1 MISKYTPNNGYILDK
16 LDNVVYL
23 LPNDSARI
31 VIDDGEAYINW
42 IDGAPI
48 EPLKVRCFNPQLTE
62 TDELDERY
70 AFTHTLTFSINE
82 YANIN
87 DFRGRYYCVVKT
99 LDGDY
104 WLVNPEFPSKC
115 TYIYTL
121 SATENKTDF
130 TFATVSNHPVLRI
143 RNFDSVVSSHDV
155 FECKGYQIKLN
166 NTTPLLLNEKLFS
179 LRKDDIVYYTN
190 DGYKEIEFNKNSLT
204 FQEQFDGD
212 LVSHSLNFRIRFD
225 DYKSSWQYN
234 LLEFTNNTYT
244 AIIRTADNHYL
255 VSGFETGYKPLYTIN
270 ADSNNTPNN
279 IEIQLIEGYNSG
291 SFLGY
296 LDELTFSEI
305 AEKSY
310 KYTSKYNGWECVGLN
325 LARYLLAEEIDAF
338 GNKTGNY
345 KCREGYESQFP
356 TLNIVGTFTDTAEF
370 VNPNCNGEECSF
382 ETSLQNI
389 KFNSTDCKTFTLRC
403 SDNWTIRSTVNYIT
417 VTPLSG
423 LGDRQYEIEVCN
435 TRQPSQS
442 LTTSQLVLE
451 FCDESE
457 TYNVYLQ
464 DETCLPKDEYD
475 ISANGQYLTI
485 QSTCCVASA
494 SDDDGVIK
502 DITIT
507 NNGIR
512 VYVPQNDSGYLKT
525 HNINVRFCDGST
537 AIVSIDQG
545 SYYENWLVGG
555 YVCDGGKKYEVLYQ
569 YTGTTPSSIDT
580 KTGKTKRGDEIPDT
594 YGDCEVSSR
603 ITRWY
608 YDDDNICADGA
619 LYQLMYEQESFDGGA
634 TWQDTGQSRLGNRI
648 EDVSGTCAGQSHII
662 LMPNVEK
669 ALIGCDDKLALNL
682 SYYIYDSSD
691 MSKPPI
697 TASSSTYY
705 VRFKGDTQTSW
716 TRMSYE
722 SPTKYVNSA
731 YTSDYST
738 QDSPIQYFDVQL
750 IDAVSS
756 SILDRRTVN
765 ASYDACAVLSVTDTI
780 YTRVQGSIDAVSG
793 TVSSHTNSI
802 SQINQTMSSI
812 TTSVQEINTYMD
824 ENEIWKTS
832 AATKIDQ
839 TASAITQEAS
849 ARISGDTQLDSR
861 INQTAS
867 AITQEVSAR
876 TAADNTLNSRINQ
889 TVSSITQ
896 EVSARISGDTQLNS
910 KIDQTTSSITAS
922 LRSVSGDVSSNKT
935 NIAVLSATTSGITS
949 EVSSLSERVDNIA
962 KFKKEKIID
971 LSNLNENTYYP
982 VGANI
987 PTTTVKIQVWKDLD
1001 QANWGYATW
1010 GTHRQGEIVSGKGG
1024 AYLDFEETVRGSGW
1038 GAARDVGRNITKV
1051 DWNFTASEGITDE
1064 ATQLQY
1070 TKPIGKVN
1078 QCTQTSIEFVYL
1090 RGGMK
1095 YRVTVLSDT
1104 DSLETVSI
1112 QPYPT
1117 GYTFHYSSVDSFSA
1131 STFTVANVRNNATID
1146 GLSAKEEYMK
1156 VRVTDASYDYVYS
1169 QIQQTTSSIT
1179 STVRELSE
1187 DVSGMTDTISQIQ
1200 QTTSSITSTVSAL
1213 TKTVDEFTVG
1223 GRNLIMNGAFLQP
1236 LEGNIPM
1243 FWENWGN
1250 PTVRE
1255 IYTDS
1260 SGKKWMHIRPNSA
1273 YNSGKWQGYRQSH
1286 WSDYH
1291 ITIDGALT
1299 YTLSFTAYAPS
1310 STNAQA
1316 VFHWMKGGVIP
1327 SQSGSLVQSNFYA
1340 ALTSTPQQFKF
1351 TFIPDENSGYLG
1363 SHLDGFEFMIGASP
1377 VNNLMR
1383 DVYITDI
1390 MFEQSN
1396 CPSNWVPSIEEQDA
1410 EITAVRSE
1418 IQQTASSI
1426 TASIYDELNERTGID
1441 VLQGEIHLDAD
1452 NTYIHGNLNL
1462 YDSEGNGLTIY
1473 DENNFERVNIQSDS
1487 IGEIAQM
1494 SGDTYARKSATVTQT
1509 ANNFYGV
1516 SSVTQ
1521 SGFSVE
1527 GGRTMDLSKFRFAI
1541 YAAPT
1546 SSTGSNVYPTATS
1559 LQIKIELLSG
1569 SSTGGVVLTE
1579 TVSAQKVD
1587 DYGNYKW
1594 TTPIRYNVQTSN
1606 TFYVRFTC
1614 LYSRTLSP
1622 SMYVNFLSVFYMESA
1637 AKAETY
1643 IGNDG
1648 MYVHAGA
1655 NKLLWVDDTQVQM
1668 RYDFGGIRIIND
1680 TETGGGTLQT
1690 IASSY
1695 GYDPNKKPL
1704 WLPFHNYTP
1713 MYSPSQYT
1721 SQFIT
1726 NESVTRYAYKINPID
1741 DVGICLLD
1749 YPARDSGGTVQETWI
1764 ILPKSVIR
1772 YDGQDVHLPI
1782 GYTITIINNMFDNT
1796 NVRVC
1801 VAPDSFGYHKNLII
1815 DANLDRNYYVTLNRD
1830 TAQSNTTFIYCGT
1843 YQDGYIWR
1851 SLYDTD

>member
-1 MISKYTPNNGYILDK
+1 MSVTNYKNYNGYILDK
-16 LDNVVYL
+16 LDNIVYL
-23 LPNDSARI
+23 LPNNSARI

-42 IDGAPI
+42 IDDAPI

-70 AFTHTLTFSINE
+70 AFTHTLTFSVNE

-99 LDGDY
+99 IDGDY

-417 VTPLSG
+417 VTPSSG

-442 LTTSQLVLE
+442 LMTSQLVLE

-457 TYNVYLQ
+457 SYNVYLQ
-464 DETCLPKDEYD
+464 DETCLPKDEYE
-475 ISANGQYLTI
+475 ISADGQYLTV

-494 SDDDGVIK
+494 SDDDGVLK
-502 DITIT
+502 GITIT

-512 VYVPQNDSGYLKT
+512 VYVPENESGSLKT
-525 HNINVRFCDGST
+525 HNLNVRFCDGST
-537 AIVSIDQG
+537 AIVTIEQG
-545 SYYENWLVGG
+545 TYYEQWLVGG
-555 YVCDGGKKYEVLYQ
+555 YVCDGGNKYEVLYQ
-569 YTGTTPSSIDT
+569 YTGSTPSISQ
-580 KTGKTKRGDEIPDT
+580 KTGKTKRGNQVIDT
-594 YGDCEVSSR
+594 YHDCDVSSR

-608 YDDDNICADGA
+608 YDEDDICVDGG
-619 LYQLMYEQESFDGGA
+619 LYQLLYEQESFNGGIN
-634 TWQDTGQSRLGNRI
+634 WQDTGQSRLGNRI

-669 ALIGCDDKLALNL
+669 ALIGCDDKLAVNF

-731 YTSDYST
+731 YTSNYST
-738 QDSPIQYFDVQL
+738 QDNPIQYFDVQL
-750 IDAVSS
+750 IDAVSD
-756 SILDRRTVN
+756 SIIDRRTVN

-824 ENEIWKTS
+824 ENEVWKTS
-832 AATKIDQ
+832 AATKINQ

-861 INQTAS
+861 ITQTAS

-876 TAADNTLNSRINQ
+876 TASYNT
-889 TVSSITQ
+889 
-896 EVSARISGDTQLNS
+896 LNS
-910 KIDQTTSSITAS
+910 KIDQTASSITAN
-922 LRSVSGDVSSNKT
+922 LRSVSGDVASNKT
-935 NIAVLSATTSGITS
+935 NIATISATTSGITS
-949 EVSSLSERVDNIA
+949 QVSELSERVNNIA
-962 KFKKEKIID
+962 KFKKEVIID
-971 LSNLNENTYYP
+971 LSSLNENTYYP

-1001 QANWGYATW
+1001 QANWGYASW
-1010 GTHRQGEIVSGKGG
+1010 GTHRRGEIVSGKGG
-1024 AYLDFEETVRGSGW
+1024 AFLDFEETVRGSGW
-1038 GAARDVGRNITKV
+1038 GTTRDVGRNITKV
-1051 DWNFTASEGITDE
+1051 DWNYTVDEGIIDE

-1078 QCTQTSIEFVYL
+1078 QCIQTSIEFVYL

-1095 YRVTVLSDT
+1095 YRVSVLSDT
-1104 DSLETVSI
+1104 DSLDNVNI
-1112 QPYPT
+1112 QAYPT
-1117 GYTFHYSSVDSFSA
+1117 GYTFYYSSVDSFTA
-1131 STFTVANVRNNATID
+1131 STFTVANVRYNATIN
-1146 GLSAKEEYMK
+1146 GLPAKDEYMK

-1187 DVSGMTDTISQIQ
+1187 DVSGMSDSISQIQ

-1223 GRNLIMNGAFLQP
+1223 GRNLIMNGAFIQP
-1236 LEGNIPM
+1236 LENNVPM
-1243 FWENWGN
+1243 FWENWGS
-1250 PTVRE
+1250 PTIRE

-1260 SGKKWMHIRPNSA
+1260 NGKKWMHVRPNSS
-1273 YNSGKWQGYRQSH
+1273 YSSGKWQGYHQTH

-1310 STNAQA
+1310 TTRAQA

-1327 SQSGSLVQSNFYA
+1327 VQSGSYVQSNFYA
-1340 ALTSTPQQFKF
+1340 TLTSTPQQFKF
-1351 TFIPDENSGYLG
+1351 TFIPDENSGYLY
-1363 SHLDGFEFMIGASP
+1363 SHLDGFDFMIGSSP
-1377 VNNLMR
+1377 NDGYMR
-1383 DVYITDI
+1383 DIYITDI

-1396 CPSNWVPSIEEQDA
+1396 CPSNWVPSVEEQDA

-1418 IQQTASSI
+1418 IQQTATSI

-1441 VLQGEIHLDAD
+1441 VLQGEIHLDAE
-1452 NTYIHGNLNL
+1452 NTFIHGNLNL

-1473 DENNFERVNIQSDS
+1473 DENGFERVNIQSDS

-1494 SGDTYARKSATVTQT
+1494 SGDTYENKSVVKTENRTNFSGISAVSTV
-1509 ANNFYGV
+1509 
-1516 SSVTQ
+1516 
-1521 SGFSVE
+1521 FSVS
-1527 GGRTMDLSKFRFAI
+1527 GNTTVDITNISLHLIATS
-1541 YAAPT
+1541 T
-1546 SSTGSNVYPTATS
+1546 SSTIYPT
-1559 LQIKIELLSG
+1559 LSTIPFKVEILRG
-1569 SSTGGVVLTE
+1569 SQSGTVVLSTNINAE
-1579 TVSAQKVD
+1579 KVD
-1587 DYGNYKW
+1587 NYGNYKYL
-1594 TTPIRYNVQTSN
+1594 TPIRYVPSSN
-1606 TFYVRFTC
+1606 ENLYVRITS
-1614 LYSRTLSP
+1614 LYNRSLSSTMSVTLVGAFVVST
-1622 SMYVNFLSVFYMESA
+1622 
-1637 AKAETY
+1637 AKNAETY
-1643 IGNDG
+1643 IGKDG
-1648 MYVHAGA
+1648 MYVHAGS

-1668 RYDFGGIRIIND
+1668 RYDYGGLRIIN
-1680 TETGGGTLQT
+1680 ENLQGSIGGTIQT
-1690 IASSY
+1690 IA
-1695 GYDPNKKPL
+1695 GVTGLQPNYKPI
-1704 WLPFHNYTP
+1704 WLPLYNYTP
-1713 MYSPSQYT
+1713 LFSPSWSETTQY
-1721 SQFIT
+1721 IT
-1726 NESVTRYAYKINPID
+1726 NVQMSRFMYKIDPIND
-1741 DVGICLLD
+1741 NGICMIHHG
-1749 YPARDSGGTVQETWI
+1749 AMNSGGTYQESWV
-1764 ILPKSVIR
+1764 ILPRGEFTYEGTNAS
-1772 YDGQDVHLPI
+1772 LPV
-1782 GYTITIINNMFDNT
+1782 GYTVTIVNNTYGNMAVDVYVTCDTTSANK
-1796 NVRVC
+1796 
-1801 VAPDSFGYHKNLII
+1801 GYII
-1815 DANLDRNYYVTLNRD
+1815 DARRDRNLYCSLNSNP
-1830 TAQSNTTFIYCGT
+1830 SNTTFIYL
-1843 YQDGYIWR
+1843 GYIDGVDLWR
-1851 SLYDTD
+1851 EMDDTQ

>member
-1 MISKYTPNNGYILDK
+1 MSVSNYKNYNGYILDK

-42 IDGAPI
+42 MDGAPI
-48 EPLKVRCFNPQLTE
+48 EPLKVKCFNPQLTE

-99 LDGDY
+99 IDGDY

-143 RNFDSVVSSHDV
+143 RNFDSAVSSHDV

-234 LLEFTNNTYT
+234 LLEFANNTYT

-296 LDELTFSEI
+296 LDDLNLVEI
-305 AEKSY
+305 EEKSY
-310 KYTSKYNGWECVGLN
+310 KYISKYNGWECVGLN

-345 KCREGYESQFP
+345 KCREGYQSQFP

-417 VTPLSG
+417 VTPSSG
-423 LGDRQYEIEVCN
+423 LGDHQYEIEVCN

-442 LTTSQLVLE
+442 LMTSQLVLE

-457 TYNVYLQ
+457 SYNVYLQ
-464 DETCLPKDEYD
+464 DETCLPKDEYE
-475 ISANGQYLTI
+475 ISANGQYLTV

-494 SDDDGVIK
+494 TDNDGVIK

-512 VYVPQNDSGYLKT
+512 VYVPENESGSLKT
-525 HNINVRFCDGST
+525 HNLNVRFCDGST

-545 SYYENWLVGG
+545 TYYEQWLVGG

-569 YTGTTPSSIDT
+569 YTGTTSSSIDT
-580 KTGKTKRGDEIPDT
+580 KTGKTKRGAEIPDT
-594 YGDCEVSSR
+594 YGDCDVSSR

-608 YDDDNICADGA
+608 YDEDNICVDGG
-619 LYQLMYEQESFDGGA
+619 LYQLMYEQESFNGGIN
-634 TWQDTGQSRLGNRI
+634 WQDTGQSRLGNRI
-648 EDVSGTCAGQSHII
+648 EDVSGTCAGQSNII

-669 ALIGCDDKLALNL
+669 ALVGCDDKLAVNL

-738 QDSPIQYFDVQL
+738 QDNPMQYFDVQL
-750 IDAVSS
+750 IDAVSD
-756 SILDRRTVN
+756 SIIDRRTVN
-765 ASYDACAVLSVTDTI
+765 VAYNACAVLQVTDTI

-812 TTSVQEINTYMD
+812 TTSVQEFNTYMD

-832 AATKIDQ
+832 AATRINQ

-861 INQTAS
+861 ITQTAS

-896 EVSARISGDTQLNS
+896 EVSARISGDTQLDS
-910 KIDQTTSSITAS
+910 KIEQTTSSITAS

-935 NIAVLSATTSGITS
+935 NIATISATTSGITS
-949 EVSSLSERVDNIA
+949 QVSELSERVNNIA
-962 KFKKEKIID
+962 KFKKEKIVD

-987 PTTTVKIQVWKDLD
+987 PKNTVKIQVWKDLD

-1024 AYLDFEETVRGSGW
+1024 AFLDFEETVRGSGW

-1051 DWNFTASEGITDE
+1051 DWNYTASEGITDE

-1078 QCTQTSIEFVYL
+1078 QCIQTSIEFVYL

-1104 DSLETVSI
+1104 DSLDNVSI
-1112 QPYPT
+1112 QAYPT
-1117 GYTFHYSSVDSFSA
+1117 GYTFYYSSVDSFSA

-1146 GLSAKEEYMK
+1146 GLSAKDEYMK

-1187 DVSGMTDTISQIQ
+1187 DVSGMSDSISQIQ

-1223 GRNLIMNGAFLQP
+1223 GRNLIMNGAFIQP
-1236 LEGNIPM
+1236 LENNIPM
-1243 FWENWGN
+1243 FWENWGS
-1250 PTVRE
+1250 PTIRE

-1260 SGKKWMHIRPNSA
+1260 NGKKWMHVRPNSS
-1273 YNSGKWQGYRQSH
+1273 YQSGKWQGYHQTH

-1299 YTLSFTAYAPS
+1299 YTLSFTAYAS
-1310 STNAQA
+1310 STTRAQA

-1327 SQSGSLVQSNFYA
+1327 VKSGSYVQSNFYA
-1340 ALTSTPQQFKF
+1340 TLTSTPQQFKF
-1351 TFIPDENSGYLG
+1351 TFIPDEDSGYLDIG
-1363 SHLDGFEFMIGASP
+1363 SHLDGFDFMIGSSP
-1377 VNNLMR
+1377 NDGYMR
-1383 DVYITDI
+1383 DIYITDI

-1396 CPSNWVPSIEEQDA
+1396 CPSNWVPSVEEQDA

-1418 IQQTASSI
+1418 IQQTATSI

-1441 VLQGEIHLDAD
+1441 VLQGEIHLDAE
-1452 NTYIHGNLNL
+1452 NTFIHGNLNL

-1473 DENNFERVNIQSDS
+1473 DENGFERVNIQSDS

-1494 SGDTYARKSATVTQT
+1494 SGDTFENKSVVKTENRT
-1509 ANNFYGV
+1509 NFSGISAV
-1516 SSVTQ
+1516 SSV
-1521 SGFSVE
+1521 FSASANSTVDI
-1527 GGRTMDLSKFRFAI
+1527 TNISLHLIATS
-1541 YAAPT
+1541 T
-1546 SSTGSNVYPTATS
+1546 SSTIYPTLST
-1559 LQIKIELLSG
+1559 IPFKIEILRGSQSG
-1569 SSTGGVVLTE
+1569 TVVL
-1579 TVSAQKVD
+1579 SANINAEKVNNYG
-1587 DYGNYKW
+1587 DYKYL
-1594 TTPIRYNVQTSN
+1594 TPIRYIPSSN
-1606 TFYVRFTC
+1606 ENLYVRITS
-1614 LYSRTLSP
+1614 LYNRSLSSTMSVTLLGAFVAST
-1622 SMYVNFLSVFYMESA
+1622 
-1637 AKAETY
+1637 AKNAETY
-1643 IGNDG
+1643 IGKDG
-1648 MYVHAGA
+1648 MYVHAGS

-1668 RYDFGGIRIIND
+1668 RYDYGGLRIIN
-1680 TETGGGTLQT
+1680 ENLQGSIGGTIQT
-1690 IASSY
+1690 IA
-1695 GYDPNKKPL
+1695 GVCGLQPNYKPI
-1704 WLPFHNYTP
+1704 WLPLYNYTP
-1713 MYSPSQYT
+1713 LFSPSWSETTQY
-1721 SQFIT
+1721 IT
-1726 NESVTRYAYKINPID
+1726 NVQLSRFAYKIDPIND
-1741 DVGICLLD
+1741 TGICMIHRG
-1749 YPARDSGGTVQETWI
+1749 AMNSGGTYQESWV
-1764 ILPKSVIR
+1764 ILPKGEFTYEGTNAS
-1772 YDGQDVHLPI
+1772 LPV
-1782 GYTITIINNMFDNT
+1782 GYTVTIVNNT
-1796 NVRVC
+1796 YGS
-1801 VAPDSFGYHKNLII
+1801 VAVDVYVTCDTTSANKGYII
-1815 DANLDRNYYVTLNRD
+1815 DARRDRNLYCSLNSNP
-1830 TAQSNTTFIYCGT
+1830 SNTTFIYL
-1843 YQDGYIWR
+1843 GYIDGVDLWR
-1851 SLYDTD
+1851 ELDDTQ

>member
-1 MISKYTPNNGYILDK
+1 MSVSNYKNYNGGYILDK
-16 LDNVVYL
+16 LDNIVYL
-23 LPNDSARI
+23 LPHNMVKI
-31 VIDDGEAYINW
+31 VIDDGEAYVQL
-42 IDGAPI
+42 DDEPI
-48 EPLKVRCFNPQLTE
+48 VPLMVKCFNPQLTE

-82 YANIN
+82 YANVN

-99 LDGDY
+99 IDGDY

-370 VNPNCNGEECSF
+370 VNPNCSGEECSF

-417 VTPLSG
+417 VTPSSG

-442 LTTSQLVLE
+442 LMTSQLVLE

-464 DETCLPKDEYD
+464 DETCLPKDEYE
-475 ISANGQYLTI
+475 ISADGQYLTV

-494 SDDDGVIK
+494 SDDDGVLK
-502 DITIT
+502 GITIT

-512 VYVPQNDSGYLKT
+512 VYVPENESGSLKT
-525 HNINVRFCDGST
+525 HNLNVRFCDGST
-537 AIVSIDQG
+537 AIVTIEQG
-545 SYYENWLVGG
+545 TYYEQWLVGG
-555 YVCDGGKKYEVLYQ
+555 YVCDGGNKYEVLYQ
-569 YTGTTPSSIDT
+569 YTGSTPSISQ
-580 KTGKTKRGDEIPDT
+580 KTGKTKRGAQVVDT
-594 YGDCEVSSR
+594 YHDCDVSSR

-608 YDDDNICADGA
+608 YDEDDICVDGG
-619 LYQLMYEQESFDGGA
+619 LYQLLYEQESFNGGIN
-634 TWQDTGQSRLGNRI
+634 WQDTGQSRLGNRL

-669 ALIGCDDKLALNL
+669 ALVGCDDKLALNL

-722 SPTKYVNSA
+722 SPTKYANSA
-731 YTSDYST
+731 YTSNYST
-738 QDSPIQYFDVQL
+738 QDNPIQYFDVQL
-750 IDAVSS
+750 IDAVSD
-756 SILDRRTVN
+756 SIIDRRTVN
-765 ASYDACAVLSVTDTI
+765 ASYDSCAVLLVTDTI
-780 YTRVQGSIDAVSG
+780 YERVQGSVDAVSG

-802 SQINQTMSSI
+802 AEMNMTMSSI
-812 TTSVQEINTYMD
+812 THSVTEINTYID
-824 ENEIWKTS
+824 GDQVWKTS

-839 TASAITQEAS
+839 TASAITHEAS
-849 ARISGDTQLDSR
+849 ARLSGDTQLDSR
-861 INQTAS
+861 ITQTAS

-876 TAADNTLNSRINQ
+876 TASYNT
-889 TVSSITQ
+889 
-896 EVSARISGDTQLNS
+896 LNS
-910 KIDQTTSSITAS
+910 KIDQTASSITAN
-922 LRSVSGDVSSNKT
+922 LRSVSGDVASNKT
-935 NIAVLSATTSGITS
+935 NIATISATTSGITS
-949 EVSSLSERVDNIA
+949 QVSELSERVNNIA
-962 KFKKEKIID
+962 KFKKEVIID
-971 LSNLNENTYYP
+971 LTSLNENTYYP

-1001 QANWGYATW
+1001 QANWGYASW
-1010 GTHRQGEIVSGKGG
+1010 GTHRRGDIVSGKGG
-1024 AYLDFEETVRGSGW
+1024 AFLDFEETVRGSGW
-1038 GAARDVGRNITKV
+1038 GTTRDVGRNITKV
-1051 DWNFTASEGITDE
+1051 DWNYTVDEGIIDE
-1064 ATQLQY
+1064 ASQLQY

-1104 DSLETVSI
+1104 DSLDNVNI
-1112 QPYPT
+1112 QAYPT
-1117 GYTFHYSSVDSFSA
+1117 GYTFYYSSVDSFTA
-1131 STFTVANVRNNATID
+1131 STFTVANVRYNATID
-1146 GLSAKEEYMK
+1146 GLSAKDEYMK

-1179 STVRELSE
+1179 STVRELAE
-1187 DVSGMTDTISQIQ
+1187 DVSANTENISRIQ
-1200 QTTSSITSTVSAL
+1200 QTTSSITSTVSSL
-1213 TKTVDEFTVG
+1213 TKTIDDWEVG

-1236 LEGNIPM
+1236 LENNIPLY
-1243 FWENWGN
+1243 WENWGS
-1250 PTVRE
+1250 PTIRE

-1260 SGKKWMHIRPNSA
+1260 NGKKWMHVRPNSS
-1273 YNSGKWQGYRQSH
+1273 YSSGKWQGYHQTH

-1310 STNAQA
+1310 TTRAQA

-1327 SQSGSLVQSNFYA
+1327 VQSGSYVQSNFYA
-1340 ALTSTPQQFKF
+1340 TLTSTPQQFKF
-1351 TFIPDENSGYLG
+1351 TFIPDEDSGYLY
-1363 SHLDGFEFMIGASP
+1363 SHLDGFDFMIGSSP
-1377 VNNLMR
+1377 NDGYMR
-1383 DVYITDI
+1383 DIYITDI
-1390 MFEQSN
+1390 MFEKAS
-1396 CPSNWVPSIEEQDA
+1396 CPSNWVPSIEEQGA

-1418 IQQTASSI
+1418 IQQTATSI
-1426 TASIYDELNERTGID
+1426 TASIYDQLNERTGID
-1441 VLQGEIHLDAD
+1441 VLQGEIHLDAE
-1452 NTYIHGNLNL
+1452 NTFIHGNLNL

-1473 DENNFERVNIQSDS
+1473 DENGFERVNIQSDS

-1494 SGDTYARKSATVTQT
+1494 SGDTYENKSVVKTENRT
-1509 ANNFYGV
+1509 NFSGISAV
-1516 SSVTQ
+1516 SSV
-1521 SGFSVE
+1521 FSASANSTVDISNISLHMIA
-1527 GGRTMDLSKFRFAI
+1527 TS
-1541 YAAPT
+1541 T
-1546 SSTGSNVYPTATS
+1546 SSTIYPT
-1559 LQIKIELLSG
+1559 LSTIPFKVEILRG
-1569 SSTGGVVLTE
+1569 SQSGTVVLSTNINA
-1579 TVSAQKVD
+1579 VKVD
-1587 DYGNYKW
+1587 NYGNYKYL
-1594 TTPIRYNVQTSN
+1594 TPIRYIPSSN
-1606 TFYVRFTC
+1606 ENLYVRITS
-1614 LYSRTLSP
+1614 LYNRSLSSTMSVTLLGAFVAST
-1622 SMYVNFLSVFYMESA
+1622 
-1637 AKAETY
+1637 AKNAETY
-1643 IGNDG
+1643 IGKDG
-1648 MYVHAGA
+1648 MYVHAGS

-1668 RYDFGGIRIIND
+1668 RYDYGGLRIIN
-1680 TETGGGTLQT
+1680 ENLQGSIGGTIQT
-1690 IASSY
+1690 IA
-1695 GYDPNKKPL
+1695 GVCGQQPNYKPI
-1704 WLPFHNYTP
+1704 WLPLYNYTP
-1713 MYSPSQYT
+1713 LFSPSWSETTQY
-1721 SQFIT
+1721 IT
-1726 NESVTRYAYKINPID
+1726 NVQMSRFMYKIDPIND
-1741 DVGICLLD
+1741 NGICMIHHG
-1749 YPARDSGGTVQETWI
+1749 AMSSGGTYQESWV
-1764 ILPKSVIR
+1764 ILPRGEFTYEGTNAS
-1772 YDGQDVHLPI
+1772 LPV
-1782 GYTITIINNMFDNT
+1782 GYTVTIVNNT
-1796 NVRVC
+1796 YGS
-1801 VAPDSFGYHKNLII
+1801 VAVDVYVTCDTTSANKGYII
-1815 DANLDRNYYVTLNRD
+1815 DARRDRNLYCSLNSNP
-1830 TAQSNTTFIYCGT
+1830 SNTTFIYL
-1843 YQDGYIWR
+1843 GYIDGVDLWR
-1851 SLYDTD
+1851 EMDDTQ